1 MIDKLKALSD
11 EKRFRIIELLLQ
23 KRYCVK
29 ALAIHLEVS
38 ESAVSQHLKVLKNVG
53 LVIGKKESYFMHY
66 EVNRDVLK
74 EMGEYMITLSAF
86 KDESFCRKKGAHVCC
101 MEKEQS

>member
-1 MIDKLKALSD
+1 MLDKLKALAD
-11 EKRFRIIELLLQ
+11 EKRFMIIELLLH

-29 ALAIHLEVS
+29 ALATHLGIS
-38 ESAVSQHLKVLKNVG
+38 ESAVSQHLKVLKQAG

-66 EVNRDVLK
+66 EVNRDILK
-74 EMGEYMITLSAF
+74 EMGDSLLALSELNE
-86 KDESFCRKKGAHVCC
+86 KTCCHKKGTHMCC